1 MLCLKTGAKVR
12 LFIGFL
18 GIKQEPKTRI
28 NKDLIN
34 ITQRVETFML
44 FI

>member
-1 MLCLKTGAKVR
+1 MLYLKTGAKVR

-18 GIKQEPKTRI
+18 GIKQEPKARI

-34 ITQRVETFML
+34 IGLRVETFAV